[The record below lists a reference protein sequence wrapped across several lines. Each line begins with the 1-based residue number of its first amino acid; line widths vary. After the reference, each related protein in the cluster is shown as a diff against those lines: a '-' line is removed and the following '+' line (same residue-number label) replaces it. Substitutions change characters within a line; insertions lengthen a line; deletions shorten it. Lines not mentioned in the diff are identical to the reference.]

1 MLNIYTAILFFSFFV
16 FNPLSQAS
24 ERAEWEAVV
33 NKALSR
39 NPDSVLYL
47 LKDRYTSLPP
57 SAEKLYIASRIH
69 EYMTKLGQD
78 YFASDNSNQL
88 SYNEEE
94 KRFIQALNEE
104 KNKQYINASGLYQEL
119 YSRMKQRQ
127 DSDGIFLFEYHL
139 CRLVNLQANN
149 LHSQKFCNQLQSSLE
164 QSNNPVV
171 PRYLAFMVIA
181 KNLELIGDYK
191 GALDNYKRLLDELPE
206 GTNTAAIFNDI
217 GLLLC
222 TLGQHQQALEYLY
235 RALTLHIENRNDDG
249 IAQTEHN
256 LGEAYHHKDEFHQSI
271 AHFNKARLIHLKK
284 NNLRGLA
291 YVHLGLGKS
300 HTELGSF
307 HKGINEL
314 LKGLDYAIQYNEI
327 SLKSDVILALSNSYV
342 QKKYYRQAEYYAL
355 KAKALAEESQN
366 TRTLTQSLRQLAK
379 IADKSGKYEMAL
391 SYYREYVENEITI
404 RDREHFQAL
413 EALDQSTSSLEQKN
427 IRSELLAQN
436 EQLNI
441 HVDSMRQERRY
452 LLLLI
457 VFLLLSIAYLVH
469 KSVHLNSNQKMD
481 CLTDAL
487 HRAVFINH
495 LKTIEQ
501 PQSMETRHLVVL
513 FDIDNLKLINDK
525 YGYEVGNKALRTIS
539 DGMKQCLKTDDFWG
553 RLGGDE
559 FITVLTN
566 VDQYEVQHR
575 VESLHKALTSKPY
588 WYHTNEAG
596 NNKPLYLST
605 SFAFIATAGQI
616 SDFNQLYSVL
626 DQALFKTKQ
635 KGQNCIFDAC
645 SDSIDCSFALKTQ

>member
-16 FNPLSQAS
+16 FNPISQAS

-33 NKALSR
+33 NKTLSR
-39 NPDSVLYL
+39 NPDSVLQL

-57 SAEKLYIASRIH
+57 SSEKLYIASRIH

-78 YFASDNSNQL
+78 YFASDNSIQL

-104 KNKQYINASGLYQEL
+104 KNKQYSNASELYQEL

-139 CRLVNLQANN
+139 CRLINLQVNN
-149 LHSQKFCNQLQSSLE
+149 LHNQNFCDQLQSSLE
-164 QSNNPVV
+164 HNDNPVV
-171 PRYLAFMVIA
+171 PRYRAFMVIA

-256 LGEAYHHKDEFHQSI
+256 LGEVYHHKGEFHQSI

-307 HKGINEL
+307 HEGINEL

-327 SLKSDVILALSNSYV
+327 SLKSDIVLALSNSYV

-366 TRTLTQSLRQLAK
+366 TRTLTQALRQLAK
-379 IADKSGKYEMAL
+379 IADKSGSMKWL
-391 SYYREYVENEITI
+391 SRIT
-404 RDREHFQAL
+404 A
-413 EALDQSTSSLEQKN
+413 STSK
-427 IRSELLAQN
+427 
-436 EQLNI
+436 
-441 HVDSMRQERRY
+441 MRLQ
-452 LLLLI
+452 
-457 VFLLLSIAYLVH
+457 FA
-469 KSVHLNSNQKMD
+469 
-481 CLTDAL
+481 
-487 HRAVFINH
+487 
-495 LKTIEQ
+495 
-501 PQSMETRHLVVL
+501 
-513 FDIDNLKLINDK
+513 
-525 YGYEVGNKALRTIS
+525 
-539 DGMKQCLKTDDFWG
+539 
-553 RLGGDE
+553 
-559 FITVLTN
+559 TVN
-566 VDQYEVQHR
+566 
-575 VESLHKALTSKPY
+575 TSKL
-588 WYHTNEAG
+588 W
-596 NNKPLYLST
+596 KR
-605 SFAFIATAGQI
+605 
-616 SDFNQLYSVL
+616 
-626 DQALFKTKQ
+626 
-635 KGQNCIFDAC
+635 
-645 SDSIDCSFALKTQ
+645 